1 MAVYVLGFPLMEII
15 SVSHW
20 ASQMEGRGQILLRYD
35 LLQMWV

>member
-1 MAVYVLGFPLMEII
+1 MALDVLGFPLMEVI
-15 SVSHW
+15 SVFDW